1 MLTGRD
7 DPSLELDLIVY
18 IEVLLLLTHLDLI
31 VYIVHIE
38 LIVYTEVLLLLT
50 HLFFMWQAL
59 TSSLKRHYMLCHL
72 FYN

>member
-1 MLTGRD
+1 MFETFVRWFQMLTGRD

-50 HLFFMWQAL
+50 HLFFMI
-59 TSSLKRHYMLCHL
+59 
-72 FYN
+72 